1 MANLSENPQWVDGI
15 YQIETSDPV
24 VGGPD
29 GVSNRQAKELANRTR
44 YLKKEQEKTGSDL
57 ATHAAAADPHTQ
69 YAPKANP
76 TFTGTPKAPTPAT
89 DNNSQQVATT
99 AFVKSVAA
107 TKLAKDQNGA
117 DIQDRELFNRNLG
130 SSRAYSSSIP
140 IGGSAGSWTTAEFI
154 GWLESQGAFVHA
166 YWACR
171 GSWSYTHNKIISDT
185 ECGQIPLAGSV
196 VEVMGQHDATTIRIT
211 TPSTTPA
218 GLSDSANAQFTYIY
232 NGVDYSPGWRRDYNT
247 KNKPTATDV
256 GALPEKAVAQAAA
269 KLATPRTINGVP
281 FDGSANIALTPANI
295 GALPVAGTAAA
306 ATKLAV
312 ARKIA
317 GVAFDGTADI
327 DVNSQGI
334 FSASLS
340 IGNAVDL
347 NTYTTPGLYH
357 QAVNAQ
363 AASGKNY
370 PEAQAGS
377 LEVLKHAGITQVYR
391 IYNNS
396 RCYKR
401 TQYSGAWSAWVLDYD
416 TANKPTAA
424 DVGAITKADAD
435 NHYVRQGSSGVVYK
449 NDDLAW
455 NSPTGAYLKDNG
467 GDASLIWHIGLNT
480 GSTSAAQFHFNYANG
495 GLKYRSARDNHGF
508 ERPWA
513 RIYTDQDKPT
523 AADIGALP
531 IAGTAVAATKLATSR
546 KINGVEF
553 DGTTDINLN
562 LGLKLKALGQYSPMN
577 AVGVEFTAVNANTL
591 RCYITRQDQ
600 GYYVELG
607 VTKMV
612 LVDATLTDV
621 ISAPYVRRRL
631 AGSFPVTKITMDNG
645 LNASNGLWEINYPNH
660 GVAVGAKKSFY
671 IMGLVYREVGMHA
684 IGQVADIDGLYYQM
698 NVELDTTVSNPRVP
712 IIAYAESELSSYFA
726 IPIQVYGRKNFVN
739 QRFGSIAHADFLDNS
754 HISVC
759 ASDNNTDGII
769 ISSMVT
775 VMVYDL

>member
-29 GVSNRQAKELANRTR
+29 GVSNRQAKELASRTR

-69 YAPKANP
+69 YAPKENP
-76 TFTGTPKAPTPAT
+76 TFTGAPKAPTPAT
-89 DNNSQQVATT
+89 DSNSQQVATT
-99 AFVKSVAA
+99 AFVRSVGA

-140 IGGSAGSWTTAEFI
+140 IGGSAGLWTTAEFI

-166 YWACR
+166 YWVCR
-171 GSWSYTHNKIISDT
+171 GSWSYSHNKIISDT

-196 VEVMGQHDATTIRIT
+196 VEVMGQNDATTIRIT
-211 TPSTTPA
+211 TSSTTPS
-218 GLSDSANAQFTYIY
+218 GLSDSANAQFTYVY

-247 KNKPTATDV
+247 KNKPTAADV

-531 IAGTAVAATKLATSR
+531 VAGTAVSATKLATPR

-553 DGTTDINLN
+553 DGSKNITLTPAN
-562 LGLKLKALGQYSPMN
+562 LGFKEIIETGAG
-577 AVGVEFTAVNANTL
+577 A
-591 RCYITRQDQ
+591 
-600 GYYVELG
+600 GYYWRKYADAMIELFASEDVVMG
-607 VTKMV
+607 SNKNVIFPINIKEMIFITANDIGGYNGGNAYTVRISNVTNTGF
-612 LVDATLTDV
+612 LVSWD
-621 ISAPYVRRRL
+621 R
-631 AGSFPVTKITMDNG
+631 FNENG
-645 LNASNGLWEINYPNH
+645 IWN
-660 GVAVGAKKSFY
+660 KKT
-671 IMGLVYREVGMHA
+671 
-684 IGQVADIDGLYYQM
+684 LYYHM
-698 NVELDTTVSNPRVP
+698 
-712 IIAYAESELSSYFA
+712 IAKSA
-726 IPIQVYGRKNFVN
+726 
-739 QRFGSIAHADFLDNS
+739 
-754 HISVC
+754 
-759 ASDNNTDGII
+759 
-769 ISSMVT
+769 
-775 VMVYDL
+775 

>member
-29 GVSNRQAKELANRTR
+29 GVSNRQAKELASRTR

-69 YAPKANP
+69 YAPKENP
-76 TFTGTPKAPTPAT
+76 TFTGAPKAPTPAT
-89 DNNSQQVATT
+89 DSNSQQVATT
-99 AFVKSVAA
+99 AFVKSVAV

-117 DIQDRELFNRNLG
+117 DILDRELFNRNLG

-140 IGGSAGSWTTAEFI
+140 IGGSAGLWTTAEFI

-166 YWACR
+166 YWVCR
-171 GSWSYTHNKIISDT
+171 GSWSYAHNKIISDT

-196 VEVMGQHDATTIRIT
+196 VEVMGQNDATTIRIT

-531 IAGTAVAATKLATSR
+531 VAGTAVSATKLATPR

-553 DGTTDINLN
+553 DGSKNITLTPAN
-562 LGLKLKALGQYSPMN
+562 LGFKEIIETGAG
-577 AVGVEFTAVNANTL
+577 A
-591 RCYITRQDQ
+591 
-600 GYYVELG
+600 GYYWRKYADAMIELFASEDVVMG
-607 VTKMV
+607 SNKNVIFPINIKEMIFITANDIGGYNGGNAYTVRISNVTNTGF
-612 LVDATLTDV
+612 LVSWD
-621 ISAPYVRRRL
+621 R
-631 AGSFPVTKITMDNG
+631 FNENG
-645 LNASNGLWEINYPNH
+645 IWN
-660 GVAVGAKKSFY
+660 KKT
-671 IMGLVYREVGMHA
+671 
-684 IGQVADIDGLYYQM
+684 LYYHM
-698 NVELDTTVSNPRVP
+698 
-712 IIAYAESELSSYFA
+712 IAKSA
-726 IPIQVYGRKNFVN
+726 
-739 QRFGSIAHADFLDNS
+739 
-754 HISVC
+754 
-759 ASDNNTDGII
+759 
-769 ISSMVT
+769 
-775 VMVYDL
+775 